1 MYILNILSAI
11 KKMTIKELRNF
22 IFENYYREI
31 GFIKGNNCSMKHEKK
46 KDLLLLATKLIEKKI
61 PDVSNAK
68 KY

>member
-1 MYILNILSAI
+1 
-11 KKMTIKELRNF
+11 MTIKELRNF
-22 IFENYYREI
+22 LFENYYREI
-31 GFIKGNNCSMKHEKK
+31 GFIKGNNCSVKHEKK